1 MKQSRKRLL
10 SLALALLMV
19 LSLLPTTVFA
29 ASASE
34 AVQAVAYEAS
44 TTATFSVGGTTYTDL
59 NAAISAAESGS
70 TKTIVVAS
78 DGMLSGS
85 YTIPAGVTLL
95 VPFDDANTLYTTE
108 PGVVESLADQTAYR
122 TLTLNSGASI
132 TVKGAISVGGKLF
145 TSTNVHVCKP
155 TGAYGQI
162 KMSSGSQITVEN
174 GGAFYAWGYVTG
186 SGNVRI
192 TSGATVYECFQV
204 TDWRGGSATMKFGTP
219 ANVNKVFPFS
229 QYYVQNIEAP
239 LTIDYGGAE
248 KAYIAAYGE
257 NIAIGFVGSG
267 GMFEL
272 AEGATFTKTY
282 DPAADRISFDI
293 SGNASLK
300 GIKMKVIIATIDSAK
315 YVLPITNNVNI
326 NIHSGVTTFSQ
337 DAALL
342 PGVQVTID
350 HGAEMNVKSSAN
362 LYVYDADPWNST
374 YVWGSKNGI
383 SPVAYSPSGKGNR
396 TISDTSINVNGVLNV
411 AGSVYTTAGGADIY
425 SSQSTGKF
433 VQTAVPGAETNTYQ
447 CTQSGSGWNTKVTP
461 VKIPITPAKLH
472 NADGS
477 YTETAGSKAGDTY
490 VYANGK
496 WALKGNEI
504 TITFNPNGGTGS
516 MDAMSVNPGI
526 DNTLTANTF
535 TRADYTFTGWNTAA
549 NGTGTAYADKATVNF
564 NEDTTLYAQWTQN
577 PVIAFNANGGEGI
590 MATQTVKPNEA
601 TALTANAFT
610 RADYDFAGWN
620 TATDGTG
627 TAYADKA
634 AITTSEN
641 VTLYAQWTL
650 HKYHVRWLNWDGSVL
665 QEGDYT
671 CEDYAEWNW
680 DNDTPSRPEDEN
692 YTYVFL
698 NRWTPYDEASGID
711 GWGFNPHKDVDF
723 TAVFNKFEKLT
734 VTFDAN
740 GGTGTMESVKIANGN
755 SDESYTLPKCGFTRE
770 GYDFEGWLITGTVG
784 YTAFDKFKLTE
795 ERWDEDELLAFS
807 DLTLKASWK
816 CLHAQTEV
824 RNAVKATC
832 TTEGYTG
839 DTWCTVCETKIKDGE
854 TTPLK
859 DHTVVVDPAVA
870 ATCTTPG
877 KTEGSHCSVCNTVI
891 VAQEDTP
898 TIDHSWDEGVTTTAP
913 TCKGEGVKTYTC
925 KVCKTTK
932 TEALAATG
940 HTPVDV
946 PAQAATC
953 NDAGHEAGIKCAK
966 CGATI
971 EGLTEIPALGHNWSE
986 WTQTTAPTCTEKGE
1000 DSRYCQRE
1008 GCDAKET
1015 REIAA
1020 NGHTEVIDPRV
1031 EPTIDTEGK
1040 TEGSHCS
1047 VCNTVIVAQELI
1059 PKKESVT
1066 ITFVD
1071 NYQGTESKTTQ
1082 RVAKGEDVILNANT
1096 FTRSESYYKF
1106 AGWSTIS
1113 GGEKDYKDGAV
1124 VNLTEGITLYA
1135 VWYLDG
1141 WVTSDTGK
1149 QYYINNELQKTGWTV
1164 IDGATYYLDTKTGY
1178 AAMNGIYWLPYPG
1191 GYGPDAWDV
1200 ENNGN
1205 YSKLG
1210 YDTHSYFIF
1219 DSEGVFQSNINGL
1232 YTVAAN
1238 TAVVGDHAAPVAADL
1253 IVWAVKGELPWHP
1266 GLVNANGDYYY
1277 FTTGYFEA
1285 GKSYVSGTDYYVSK
1299 ANGLSWPDKWGEGT
1313 FALGKYTFGAD
1324 GKLQLLDAFV
1334 DVGDDTYY
1342 YVKGVKTYA
1351 GLIEIDGDY
1360 YYVNSACQV
1369 IKGREYNVSKTNG
1382 LLPAG
1387 KYTFDADGKMVRE
1400 DPALNGIVKDGDTWY
1415 YYVNG
1420 VKTYAGL
1427 IKIGDDFYY
1436 VNSKFEVIHGRNY
1449 FISKSNGLLEQKTYT
1464 FDADGKLILP
1474 DTTLTG
1480 IVKESDSVWYY
1491 YVDGVKT
1498 YVGLIEI
1505 DGAYYYVKTNCEVV
1519 HGRSYY
1525 VSKTNNLMKAGT
1537 YTFDEDGKMIVEAD
1551 QSGKKLNGI
1560 VKDGDTWY
1568 YYVDGAKNYAGLIK
1582 IGDDYYY
1589 VRTNGEVVHG
1599 QKYFVSKANG
1609 LMPNGTYTFDA
1620 EGRMILA

>member
-1 MKQSRKRLL
+1 M
-10 SLALALLMV
+10 
-19 LSLLPTTVFA
+19 
-29 ASASE
+29 
-34 AVQAVAYEAS
+34 
-44 TTATFSVGGTTYTDL
+44 
-59 NAAISAAESGS
+59 
-70 TKTIVVAS
+70 
-78 DGMLSGS
+78 
-85 YTIPAGVTLL
+85 
-95 VPFDDANTLYTTE
+95 
-108 PGVVESLADQTAYR
+108 
-122 TLTLNSGASI
+122 
-132 TVKGAISVGGKLF
+132 
-145 TSTNVHVCKP
+145 
-155 TGAYGQI
+155 
-162 KMSSGSQITVEN
+162 
-174 GGAFYAWGYVTG
+174 
-186 SGNVRI
+186 
-192 TSGATVYECFQV
+192 
-204 TDWRGGSATMKFGTP
+204 
-219 ANVNKVFPFS
+219 
-229 QYYVQNIEAP
+229 
-239 LTIDYGGAE
+239 
-248 KAYIAAYGE
+248 
-257 NIAIGFVGSG
+257 
-267 GMFEL
+267 
-272 AEGATFTKTY
+272 
-282 DPAADRISFDI
+282 
-293 SGNASLK
+293 
-300 GIKMKVIIATIDSAK
+300 
-315 YVLPITNNVNI
+315 
-326 NIHSGVTTFSQ
+326 
-337 DAALL
+337 
-342 PGVQVTID
+342 
-350 HGAEMNVKSSAN
+350 
-362 LYVYDADPWNST
+362 
-374 YVWGSKNGI
+374 
-383 SPVAYSPSGKGNR
+383 
-396 TISDTSINVNGVLNV
+396 
-411 AGSVYTTAGGADIY
+411 
-425 SSQSTGKF
+425 
-433 VQTAVPGAETNTYQ
+433 
-447 CTQSGSGWNTKVTP
+447 
-461 VKIPITPAKLH
+461 
-472 NADGS
+472 
-477 YTETAGSKAGDTY
+477 
-490 VYANGK
+490 
-496 WALKGNEI
+496 
-504 TITFNPNGGTGS
+504 
-516 MDAMSVNPGI
+516 
-526 DNTLTANTF
+526 
-535 TRADYTFTGWNTAA
+535 
-549 NGTGTAYADKATVNF
+549 
-564 NEDTTLYAQWTQN
+564 
-577 PVIAFNANGGEGI
+577 
-590 MATQTVKPNEA
+590 
-601 TALTANAFT
+601 
-610 RADYDFAGWN
+610 
-620 TATDGTG
+620 
-627 TAYADKA
+627 
-634 AITTSEN
+634 
-641 VTLYAQWTL
+641 
-650 HKYHVRWLNWDGSVL
+650 
-665 QEGDYT
+665 
-671 CEDYAEWNW
+671 
-680 DNDTPSRPEDEN
+680 
-692 YTYVFL
+692 
-698 NRWTPYDEASGID
+698 
-711 GWGFNPHKDVDF
+711 
-723 TAVFNKFEKLT
+723 
-734 VTFDAN
+734 
-740 GGTGTMESVKIANGN
+740 
-755 SDESYTLPKCGFTRE
+755 
-770 GYDFEGWLITGTVG
+770 
-784 YTAFDKFKLTE
+784 
-795 ERWDEDELLAFS
+795 LLAFS

-816 CLHAQTEV
+816 CLHAQTV
-824 RNAVKATC
+824 VHNAVEATC
-832 TTEGYTG
+832 TTKGYTG

-913 TCKGEGVKTYTC
+913 TCNGEGVKTYTC
-925 KVCKTTK
+925 TVCKTTK

-940 HTPVDV
+940 HTPVNV
-946 PAQAATC
+946 PAQAPTC
-953 NDAGHEAGIKCAK
+953 NDDGHEAGIKCSK
-966 CGATI
+966 CDATI
-971 EGLTEIPALGHNWSE
+971 EGLTAIPALGHNWSE
-986 WTQTTAPTCTEKGE
+986 WTQTTTPTCTEKGE

-1047 VCNTVIVAQELI
+1047 VCNEVLVEQTPI

-1071 NYQGTESKTTQ
+1071 NGSTVTQ
-1082 RVAKGEDVILNANT
+1082 RVAKGEAVILNANT

-1113 GGEKDYKDGAV
+1113 GGEKDYNDGAV

-1178 AAMNGIYWLPYPG
+1178 TAMNGIYWLSYPE
-1191 GYGPDAWDV
+1191 GYGPDAWDM
-1200 ENNGN
+1200 ENNEN

-1219 DSEGVFQSNINGL
+1219 DSEGVFQSSINGM
-1232 YTVAAN
+1232 YTVTAS
-1238 TAVVGDHAAPVAADL
+1238 TAVVGGNADTVAAEL
-1253 IVWAVKGELPWHP
+1253 LVWAVNGELPWHP

-1324 GKLQLLDAFV
+1324 GKLQLLDGFV
-1334 DVGDDTYY
+1334 AVGNDTYY

-1360 YYVNSACQV
+1360 YYINSACQV

-1400 DPALNGIVKDGDTWY
+1400 DPKLNGIVKDGDTWY

-1427 IKIGDDFYY
+1427 IQIDGDYYY

-1474 DTTLTG
+1474 DTTLNG

-1560 VKDGDTWY
+1560 VKNGDTWY